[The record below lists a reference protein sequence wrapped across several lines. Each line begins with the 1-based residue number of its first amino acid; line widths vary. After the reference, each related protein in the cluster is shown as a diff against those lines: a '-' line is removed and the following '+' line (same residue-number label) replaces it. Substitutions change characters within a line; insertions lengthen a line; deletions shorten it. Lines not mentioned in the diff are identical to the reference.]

1 MEMKKSI
8 VGISSLTALLFFL
21 YLFYAPVLRKLS
33 AVKRNLKVMEET
45 LNFQSEDIRRLAGL
59 RLGERFLSSK
69 EATYLINNLIRKS
82 EFDEIN
88 FITVNIGT
96 PASLRT
102 WERTLRIL
110 PVKIEMKARYED
122 LAEFLKA
129 LEKQREALIMVRNL
143 KIVRD
148 KKTLPL
154 LKEELLLEVYL
165 TLK

>member
-1 MEMKKSI
+1 
-8 VGISSLTALLFFL
+8 
-21 YLFYAPVLRKLS
+21 
-33 AVKRNLKVMEET
+33 
-45 LNFQSEDIRRLAGL
+45 
-59 RLGERFLSSK
+59 
-69 EATYLINNLIRKS
+69 LINNLIRKS
-82 EFDEIN
+82 EFVEIN